1 MPNIV
6 KNDSY
11 PPYIFEPPSPSCA
24 TARFF
29 DKHLGRAERSLGILA
44 SYSLGYC
51 IDCWVVSVY
60 LGLSAIPPSPYCQNR
75 LHSFSNLI
83 TATKLSNHLGMRAII
98 PKHGFRILDYT
109 ISLGLFFNTSL
120 ECVREGDRCRGDGCT
135 LTIRVRKMRP
145 NYGGREWIK
154 FEALIYIF
162 LLRHPNKVAC
172 S

>member
-1 MPNIV
+1 
-6 KNDSY
+6 
-11 PPYIFEPPSPSCA
+11 
-24 TARFF
+24 
-29 DKHLGRAERSLGILA
+29 
-44 SYSLGYC
+44 
-51 IDCWVVSVY
+51 
-60 LGLSAIPPSPYCQNR
+60 
-75 LHSFSNLI
+75 
-83 TATKLSNHLGMRAII
+83 MRAII

-162 LLRHPNKVAC
+162 LLGHPNKVLVAKRQDK
-172 S
+172 SRIKPSTDTNSGP